1 MNGLLFANGF
11 NSIAINKAKTDVADD
26 IVRFHTRAFDEEV
39 ERVVVSSFCGYKQ
52 VRGGLRPRLDQG
64 LSPRLIR
71 PWPACVF

>member
-39 ERVVVSSFCGYKQ
+39 ERVKVS
-52 VRGGLRPRLDQG
+52 
-64 LSPRLIR
+64 LSLFGVDSIPS
-71 PWPACVF
+71 